1 VTVITGL
8 GWTVFALLV
17 VVAVLFGAEG
27 TVLVAGAIARVV
39 GWLLG
44 AAYGVLAHDA

>member
-1 VTVITGL
+1 MVSGL
-8 GWTVFALLV
+8 VWTVFVLLV
-17 VVAVLFGAEG
+17 LVAVVFDVEA
-27 TVLVAGAIARVV
+27 TVAVAGAIARVV